1 MVVQRKLDL
10 FNEILPA
17 IDRKDYDFY
26 DRLTDEQK
34 KEIQP
39 LLLLRW
45 GASIDIN
52 DPILLH
58 YYLASFNHHAN
69 KNFFNLYKHPKLQWL
84 MIAASS
90 PNLGKYRRKW
100 LGKKK
105 TKDPKDEIKKQLA
118 SIYPTYKEDDI
129 EVLSNFVTKK
139 ELKQYDKDR
148 GN

>member
-1 MVVQRKLDL
+1 MVVPRKLDL

-105 TKDPKDEIKKQLA
+105 TKNPKDEIKKQLA

>member
-1 MVVQRKLDL
+1 MVVPRKLDL

>member
-1 MVVQRKLDL
+1 MVAPRKLDL